1 MGFALKF
8 HLDALSEWDALDK
21 GVRYALKKKLA
32 KRLEEPHVPA
42 SALAGSLH
50 GCYKIKHNKTGHRL
64 VYHVNDTEVV
74 VLVLAVGAR
83 TRFEAYESALER
95 LLG

>member
-21 GVRYALKKKLA
+21 GVREALKKKLA

-42 SALAGSLH
+42 AALAGSLH
-50 GCYKIKHNKTGHRL
+50 GCYKIKTTKL
-64 VYHVNDTEVV
+64 VIDWCTT
-74 VLVLAVGAR
+74 L
-83 TRFEAYESALER
+83 TTPKSSF
-95 LLG
+95 